1 MGEVHCEYVSAF
13 LPGRAL
19 GSGNLA
25 NPLHH
30 VDWSVLFV
38 LDWFG
43 DESERVVTSPILPFL
58 LEAVNDELVDL
69 FFVHRLHV
77 VKEIMKN
84 LNAKATET
92 ANKESEFIRICI

>member
-1 MGEVHCEYVSAF
+1 M
-13 LPGRAL
+13 
-19 GSGNLA
+19 
-25 NPLHH
+25 
-30 VDWSVLFV
+30 
-38 LDWFG
+38 
-43 DESERVVTSPILPFL
+43 VTSPILPFL